1 LLRITASPRYFFG
14 ADAVRGSLTD
24 FGSLF
29 GQSCSQAIEPRI
41 AARGNQLVGDGEQS
55 LAPRA

>member
-29 GQSCSQAIEPRI
+29 GQSCSQAIEPHS

-55 LAPRA
+55 AR